1 MTKRSFVRL
10 LLPAAWLVLGC
21 ALALAAYAGNMAG
34 LSHGL
39 EIAAI
44 VGAAAIVLVGRG
56 GSDFGAVLRAERD
69 ERQSFLDVRARG
81 IAAVMVFVVCA
92 AQAARWYSNGH
103 SQLGQPYLIVCII
116 EVIAYVVSL
125 LWLTFRQNAT
135 AENAAT

>member
-1 MTKRSFVRL
+1 MTKRPFVRL
-10 LLPAAWLVLGC
+10 LLPAAWLVLVS
-21 ALALAAYAGNMAG
+21 ALAFAAYAGNMVG

-44 VGAAAIVLVGRG
+44 VGAAAIVWVARS
-56 GSDFGAVLRAERD
+56 GSDLGAVLRAQQD

-81 IAAVMVFVVCA
+81 IAALMVFVVCA
-92 AQAARWYSNGH
+92 AQTARWYSNGH

-125 LWLTFRQNAT
+125 LWLTFRQKAT
-135 AENAAT
+135 AKNPAT